1 MKAMFVA
8 LIVIAAAMADQ
19 AAFAQQLSQDD
30 IRWINAC
37 IRDNRGEGASQRVIR
52 HYCFCMNE
60 RMDNNET
67 RSISEWEKANPA
79 AMQACER
86 VSGWK

>member
-1 MKAMFVA
+1 MKALFLTLV
-8 LIVIAAAMADQ
+8 LLGSAMASH
-19 AAFAQQLSQDD
+19 AALAQQLSQDD

-37 IRDNRGEGASQRVIR
+37 IRDNRGEGATQKVVR

-67 RSISEWEKANPA
+67 RSITEWEKANPA
-79 AMQACER
+79 AMRACER

>member
-1 MKAMFVA
+1 MFLSFVLA
-8 LIVIAAAMADQ
+8 VSAVSSTAV
-19 AAFAQQLSQDD
+19 AQQLSQDD
-30 IRWINAC
+30 VRWINTC
-37 IRDNRGEGASQRVIR
+37 IRDNRGEGATQKVVR

-67 RSISEWEKANPA
+67 RSITEWEKANPA
-79 AMQACER
+79 AMRACER

>member
-1 MKAMFVA
+1 MKALFLTLVLA
-8 LIVIAAAMADQ
+8 GSAMAGH

-30 IRWINAC
+30 IRWINQC
-37 IRDNRGEGASQRVIR
+37 IRDNRGEGASQRVVR

-60 RMDNNET
+60 QMDNNET
-67 RSISEWEKANPA
+67 RSITEWEKANPA
-79 AMQACER
+79 AMQRCER